1 MENIASALQGG
12 NVKTAILGVGAA
24 GAASFFV
31 FSMASSVLG
40 SRKATNSHE
49 RAEERAW
56 LSQIVGDRDASAIFA
71 DDTLKGCSYKL
82 RMYRHFNAKAY
93 DGLMKSLAAVVRFK
107 RHVHIRQDYQGSPGR
122 TLTRYLGG
130 ARKALEDLME
140 TLKARDGDPAQNG
153 YDDAAEIAEMLT
165 EYFDS
170 TFSEV
175 MWDAEKNKLM

>member
-1 MENIASALQGG
+1 
-12 NVKTAILGVGAA
+12 
-24 GAASFFV
+24 
-31 FSMASSVLG
+31 
-40 SRKATNSHE
+40 
-49 RAEERAW
+49 
-56 LSQIVGDRDASAIFA
+56 
-71 DDTLKGCSYKL
+71 
-82 RMYRHFNAKAY
+82 MYRHFNAKAY

-107 RHVHIRQDYQGSPGR
+107 RHVHIRQDYQGAPGR